1 MVYEETNGKIPAWF
15 ILMGIR
21 QNAILARAVVDFP
34 RKFRYDPCWRDSNG
48 PENLLNKVSRIT
60 RKALRIGSDTCP

>member
-34 RKFRYDPCWRDSNG
+34 K
-48 PENLLNKVSRIT
+48 EVQI
-60 RKALRIGSDTCP
+60 